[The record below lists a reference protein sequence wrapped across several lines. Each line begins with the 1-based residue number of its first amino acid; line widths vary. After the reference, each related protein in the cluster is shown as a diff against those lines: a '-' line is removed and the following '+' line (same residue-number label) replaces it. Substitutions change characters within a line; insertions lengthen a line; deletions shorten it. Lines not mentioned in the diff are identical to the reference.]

1 MIKKKKIPIKSLV
14 LILILVE
21 LICLVF
27 AGILGEPGND
37 INLKTAS
44 WMNHPWRCFNQY
56 TLISLGCGLTG
67 WVFFL
72 RFIWIRIATHI
83 QTSNMVLQNGM
94 IRTLQINAWPILSI
108 RKITAFF
115 PNT

>member
-37 INLKTAS
+37 INLK
-44 WMNHPWRCFNQY
+44 R
-56 TLISLGCGLTG
+56 GCKKTPLTEKSP
-67 WVFFL
+67 
-72 RFIWIRIATHI
+72 R
-83 QTSNMVLQNGM
+83 
-94 IRTLQINAWPILSI
+94 P
-108 RKITAFF
+108 
-115 PNT
+115 

>member
-44 WMNHPWRCFNQY
+44 WICLLY
-56 TLISLGCGLTG
+56 TSPSP
-67 WVFFL
+67 
-72 RFIWIRIATHI
+72 RD
-83 QTSNMVLQNGM
+83 S
-94 IRTLQINAWPILSI
+94 
-108 RKITAFF
+108 
-115 PNT
+115 